1 MHTGGKPEQELKQE
15 FEAET
20 VQDCYLLLA
29 FLTGPPAYLRW
40 YPQVGLT
47 FYHQLAAKTLAL
59 QTGSRANLIQ
69 VIL

>member
-1 MHTGGKPEQELKQE
+1 MHTGGKPEQELKQKLK
-15 FEAET
+15 AET

-29 FLTGPPAYLRW
+29 FLAGPPAYLRW

-47 FYHQLAAKTLAL
+47 FYHQSAAKTLPL
-59 QTGSRANLIQ
+59 QTVSQANLIQ